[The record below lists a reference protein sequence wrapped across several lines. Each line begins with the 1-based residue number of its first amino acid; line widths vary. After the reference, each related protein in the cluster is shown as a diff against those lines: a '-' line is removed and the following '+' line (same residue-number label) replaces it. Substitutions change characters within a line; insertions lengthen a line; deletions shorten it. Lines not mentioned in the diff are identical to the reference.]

1 MSASPSS
8 SSSAEDGGGGAGGG
22 GGGEVEGPS
31 SSRIR
36 MRPNFNDVWPEPFVE
51 ALALQVAIDAS
62 RTLSRLSAAQAIFN
76 VFQILCGAQHDAIH
90 WCALDR
96 LCTHTPV
103 QKWKPG
109 PSLACL
115 RQLLFQVCST
125 WHAVS
130 RSDLLWRNLARRV
143 WNVGN
148 LARDTWRDE
157 YIYRHRTARNFRLSR
172 SAYTTI
178 HVVPTDI
185 SNNDSVSCCR
195 LALSNHL
202 LAAGFADG
210 AVHLY
215 RLSTG
220 DHVFTFYPDQHRNR
234 LGRFSSAVS
243 GIILTDT
250 RLVFASLDGD
260 VHVAVVS
267 GGMAMRRAHLGDVM
281 NDGALIDFS
290 GGDDRWW
297 VGLYAGVPGHSF
309 HIWNGV
315 TEELVFVGGTLTD
328 SEAVTGWHTLTETTD
343 LIGRIRVTCHNTA
356 VACTSLKVVVFDLQ
370 NQGVVLG
377 EEEFRRGIIVGSFDS
392 SNELALI
399 TDVRGSSS
407 VRRVANLEETSR
419 FVVRGGRLGL
429 GEVLGCVNGGCGL
442 VLVGGVIRVWEI
454 ENGGE
459 YLYRFRETIGVCSA
473 LIADERYV
481 VAYSTDGTIHIWDY
495 GA

>member
-8 SSSAEDGGGGAGGG
+8 SSSAEDVGGGAGGG
-22 GGGEVEGPS
+22 GGGEAEGPS

-76 VFQILCGAQHDAIH
+76 VFQ
-90 WCALDR
+90 
-96 LCTHTPV
+96 
-103 QKWKPG
+103 
-109 PSLACL
+109 
-115 RQLLFQVCST
+115 VCST

-157 YIYRHRTARNFRLSR
+157 YIYRHRTARNFRLCR
-172 SAYTTI
+172 SGYTTI

-185 SNNDSVSCCR
+185 SNDDSISCRR

-202 LAAGFADG
+202 LAAGFANG

-250 RLVFASLDGD
+250 HLVFASLDGD

-267 GGMAMRRAHLGDVM
+267 GGMAMRRAHLGDVV

-290 GGDDRWW
+290 GGDRWW

-328 SEAVTGWHTLTETTD
+328 SEAVTGWHTLTEMTD

-370 NQGVVLG
+370 NQGIVLG

-392 SNELALI
+392 SDELALI
-399 TDVRGSSS
+399 TDVRGSTSI
-407 VRRVANLEETSR
+407 RCVANLEETSR
-419 FVVRGGRLGL
+419 FVVRGSRLGL
-429 GEVLGCVNGGCGL
+429 GEVLGCVNGGYGL

-454 ENGGE
+454 ENGE

>member
-1 MSASPSS
+1 MPASPSS
-8 SSSAEDGGGGAGGG
+8 YSSAEAVGGVGGG

-62 RTLSRLSAAQAIFN
+62 RTLSRLSAAQALFN
-76 VFQILCGAQHDAIH
+76 VFQMETWAMPLETRVGV
-90 WCALDR
+90 LDDS
-96 LCTHTPV
+96 CFF
-103 QKWKPG
+103 
-109 PSLACL
+109 S
-115 RQLLFQVCST
+115 VCST

-130 RSDLLWRNLARRV
+130 RSDLLWRNLARLV

-157 YIYRHRTARNFRLSR
+157 YIYRHRTAHNFRLSR

-185 SNNDSVSCCR
+185 SNDDSVSCRR

-202 LAAGFADG
+202 LAAGFANG

-220 DHVFTFYPDQHRNR
+220 DRVFTFYPDQHRNR

-243 GIILTDT
+243 GIILTDS

-267 GGMAMRRAHLGDVM
+267 GGMATRRAHLGDVV

-290 GGDDRWW
+290 GGDRWW

-309 HIWNGV
+309 HIWNVV

-328 SEAVTGWHTLTETTD
+328 SVAVTGWHTLTETTD

-392 SNELALI
+392 YGELALI
-399 TDVRGSSS
+399 TDVHGSAS
-407 VRRVANLEETSR
+407 VFRVANWEETSR
-419 FVVRGGRLGL
+419 FVVRGSRLGL
-429 GEVLGCVNGGCGL
+429 GEVLGCVNGGYGL

-454 ENGGE
+454 ENGE
-459 YLYRFRETIGVCSA
+459 YLYRFRETIGACSA
-473 LIADERYV
+473 LIADERHV
-481 VAYSTDGTIHIWDY
+481 VAYSTHGTIHIWDY
-495 GA
+495 GP